1 MSKNRYILSIDQG
14 TTSSRAIIFDVNGQI
29 QAQKNFTFKQYYP
42 KNGWV
47 EHDPN
52 EILDTT
58 INAIKNVIAAAKI
71 NVTDICTAGIT
82 NQRETVVAWDKS
94 TGQPIYNAIVWQ
106 DRRTESICEDLRGK
120 NLKEDIQRK
129 TGLIIDPYFSA
140 TKIKWIVENVNEAN
154 QIISEKNLLVGTID
168 SWLIWNFTKGAS
180 HLTDATNASRTM
192 LYNIQNDQWDSELLK
207 LLNIPHEI
215 LPNVKNSTD
224 NFGLINKEFF
234 GSEIPIEGVAGD
246 QQAASFGQLC
256 FDKGMIKSTYGT
268 GCFMLM
274 NTGDEMMLSQ
284 SNLLT
289 TTAYKTSSNRKFAL
303 EGSIFNAGT
312 VVQWMRDELNFFN
325 DSSEVERLASKSSN
339 SIYFVPAFTGLGAPY
354 WRSDIRGSIHGITR
368 DTTKA
373 DIALAALKSICF
385 QTKDLFNCL
394 IKDTGIETNNFV
406 MRVDGGMSKNNFM
419 MQYLSDI
426 LGIKIERPVNQE
438 STATGAA
445 YLAGLQS
452 GLYKDIADL
461 KELWKTDTVF
471 EPNKSKDHLDD
482 EYEGWTKII
491 NSLINNG

>member
-14 TTSSRAIIFDVNGQI
+14 TTSSRAIIFDINGQI
-29 QAQKNFTFKQYYP
+29 LAQKNFEFKQYYP

-58 INAIKNVIAAAKI
+58 IKAIKHVTTEAKI
-71 NVTDICTAGIT
+71 NVEDICTAGIT

-106 DRRTESICEDLRGK
+106 DRRTENICENLRGK
-120 NLKEDIQRK
+120 NLIDDVQEK

-140 TKIKWIVENVNEAN
+140 TKIKWIIENVNEAN
-154 QIISEKNLLVGTID
+154 KIISNKNLLVGTID
-168 SWLIWNFTKGAS
+168 SWLIWNFTKGDC

-192 LYNIQNDQWDSELLK
+192 LYNINEDQWDSELLE

-215 LPNVKNSTD
+215 LPEVKNSTD
-224 NFGLINKEFF
+224 NFGVINKEFF

-274 NTGDEMMLSQ
+274 NTGDEMMISK
-284 SNLLT
+284 SNLLS
-289 TTAYKTSSNRKFAL
+289 TTAYKTSSERKFAL

-312 VVQWMRDELNFFN
+312 VVQWMRDELNFIN
-325 DSSEVERLASKSSN
+325 DSSEVEELASKSKN

-373 DIALAALKSICF
+373 DVALAALKSICF
-385 QTKDLFNCL
+385 QTKDLFTCL
-394 IKDTGIETNNFV
+394 IKDTGTETKDFV
-406 MRVDGGMSKNNFM
+406 MRVDGGMSRNNLM

-471 EPNKSKDHLDD
+471 EPNKPADHLED
-482 EYEGWTKII
+482 EYEGWTKTI

>member
-14 TTSSRAIIFDVNGQI
+14 TTSSRAIIFDINGQI
-29 QAQKNFTFKQYYP
+29 LAQKNFEFKQYYP

-47 EHDPN
+47 EHNAN

-58 INAIKNVIAAAKI
+58 INSIKHVIAESKI
-71 NVTDICTAGIT
+71 NVEDICTAGIT
-82 NQRETVVAWDKS
+82 NQRETIVAWDKS

-106 DRRTESICEDLRGK
+106 DRRTENICENLRSK
-120 NLKEDIQRK
+120 NLIEEVQKK

-140 TKIKWIVENVNEAN
+140 TKIKWITENVNEAN
-154 QIISEKNLLVGTID
+154 KIISSKNLLVGTID
-168 SWLIWNFTKGAS
+168 SWLIWNFTKGDC

-192 LYNIQNDQWDSELLK
+192 LYNINEDQWDSELLE

-215 LPNVKNSTD
+215 LPEVKNSTD
-224 NFGLINKEFF
+224 NFGVINKEFF

-274 NTGDEMMLSQ
+274 NTGDEMMISK
-284 SNLLT
+284 SNLLS
-289 TTAYKTSSNRKFAL
+289 TTAYKTSSDRKFAL

-312 VVQWMRDELNFFN
+312 VVQWMRDELNLIN
-325 DSSEVERLASKSSN
+325 DSSEVETLASKSKN
-339 SIYFVPAFTGLGAPY
+339 NIYFVPAFTGLGAPY

-373 DIALAALKSICF
+373 DVALAALKSICF

-394 IKDTGIETNNFV
+394 IKDTGTETKDFV
-406 MRVDGGMSKNNFM
+406 MRVDGGMSRNNLM

-438 STATGAA
+438 STATGTA

-471 EPNKSKDHLDD
+471 EPNKPADHLED
-482 EYEGWTKII
+482 EYEGWTKTI

>member
-14 TTSSRAIIFDVNGQI
+14 TTSSRAIIFDINGQI
-29 QAQKNFTFKQYYP
+29 LAQKNFEFKQYYP

-52 EILDTT
+52 EILDT
-58 INAIKNVIAAAKI
+58 AIKAIKHVITECKI
-71 NVTDICTAGIT
+71 NVEDICTAGIT

-106 DRRTESICEDLRGK
+106 DRRTEDICENLRGK
-120 NLKEDIQRK
+120 NLIDDVQEK

-140 TKIKWIVENVNEAN
+140 TKIKWIIENVNEAN
-154 QIISEKNLLVGTID
+154 KIISNKNLLVGTID
-168 SWLIWNFTKGAS
+168 SWLIWNFTKGDC

-192 LYNIQNDQWDSELLK
+192 LYNINEDQWDSELLE
-207 LLNIPHEI
+207 LLNIPREI
-215 LPNVKNSTD
+215 LPEVKNSTD
-224 NFGLINKEFF
+224 NFGVINKEFF

-274 NTGDEMMLSQ
+274 NTGDEMMLSK
-284 SNLLT
+284 SNLLS
-289 TTAYKTSSNRKFAL
+289 TTAYKTSSDKKFAL

-312 VVQWMRDELNFFN
+312 VVQWMRDELNFIN
-325 DSSEVERLASKSSN
+325 DSSEVEELASKSKN

-373 DIALAALKSICF
+373 DVALAALKSICF

-394 IKDTGIETNNFV
+394 IKDTGTETKDFV
-406 MRVDGGMSKNNFM
+406 MRVDGGMSRNNLM

-471 EPNKSKDHLDD
+471 EPNKPNGHLED
-482 EYEGWTKII
+482 EYEGWTKTI

>member
-1 MSKNRYILSIDQG
+1 MRKNRYILSIDQG
-14 TTSSRAIIFDVNGQI
+14 TTSSRAIIFDINGQI
-29 QAQKNFTFKQYYP
+29 LAQKNFEFKQYYP

-47 EHDPN
+47 EQDPN

-58 INAIKNVIAAAKI
+58 IKAIKYVATEAKI
-71 NVTDICTAGIT
+71 NVEDICTAGIT
-82 NQRETVVAWDKS
+82 NQRETIVAWDKS

-106 DRRTESICEDLRGK
+106 DRRTENICENLRGK
-120 NLKEDIQRK
+120 NLIDDVQEK

-140 TKIKWIVENVNEAN
+140 TKIKWIIENVNEAN
-154 QIISEKNLLVGTID
+154 KIISKKNLLVGTID
-168 SWLIWNFTKGAS
+168 SWLIWNFTKGDC

-192 LYNIQNDQWDSELLK
+192 LYNINEDQWDSELLE
-207 LLNIPHEI
+207 LLNIPREI
-215 LPNVKNSTD
+215 LPEVKNSTD
-224 NFGLINKEFF
+224 NFGVINKEFF

-274 NTGDEMMLSQ
+274 NTGDEMMISK
-284 SNLLT
+284 SNLLS
-289 TTAYKTSSNRKFAL
+289 TTAYKTSSERKFAL

-312 VVQWMRDELNFFN
+312 VVQWMRDELNLIN
-325 DSSEVERLASKSSN
+325 DSSEVEALASKSKN

-373 DIALAALKSICF
+373 DIALASLKSICF

-394 IKDTGIETNNFV
+394 IKDTGIETKDLI
-406 MRVDGGMSKNNFM
+406 MRVDGGMSRNNLM

-426 LGIKIERPVNQE
+426 LGIKVERPVNQE

-471 EPNKSKDHLDD
+471 EPNKPADHLED
-482 EYEGWTKII
+482 EYEGWTKTI

>member
-29 QAQKNFTFKQYYP
+29 LAQKNLEFKQYYP

-47 EHDPN
+47 EHNAN

-58 INAIKNVIAAAKI
+58 ISAIKHVITEAKI
-71 NVTDICTAGIT
+71 NVADICTSGIA

-94 TGQPIYNAIVWQ
+94 TGQPIHNAIVWQ
-106 DRRTESICEDLRGK
+106 DRRTEDICEDLKGK
-120 NLKEDIQRK
+120 NLIEEVQKK

-140 TKIKWIVENVNEAN
+140 TKIKWIIENVNDAN
-154 QIISEKNLLVGTID
+154 KIISNKNLLVGTID
-168 SWLIWNFTKGAS
+168 SWLIWNFTKGDC

-192 LYNIQNDQWDSELLK
+192 LYNIQSDQWDSELLE

-215 LPNVKNSTD
+215 LPEVKNSTD
-224 NFGLINKEFF
+224 NFGVINKEFF

-274 NTGDEMMLSQ
+274 NTGDEMMISK
-284 SNLLT
+284 SNLLS
-289 TTAYKTSSNRKFAL
+289 TTAYKTSLERKFAL

-325 DSSEVERLASKSSN
+325 DSSEVEELASKSKN

-354 WRSDIRGSIHGITR
+354 WRSEIRGSIHGITR

-394 IKDTGIETNNFV
+394 IKDTGTETKDFV

-426 LGIKIERPVNQE
+426 LGVKIERPVNQE

-471 EPNKSKDHLDD
+471 EPNKPDDHLED
-482 EYEGWTKII
+482 EYEGWTKTI